1 MNFIT
6 GEKIQF
12 LCDHFIGHKK
22 DFRFNPN
29 VNKNY
34 KDKCI
39 NIESINDVIN
49 NKLLIFC
56 YTHLIDKLDFLIS
69 GIWGNRF
76 SPEVRNYKSIARQT
90 KDRIKLD
97 PLEIQILI
105 TGHKIKGDVLTA
117 KLFTN
122 YEVYTKKQQSI

>member
-1 MNFIT
+1 MQNQIPPESPNPILPQNLKTPYLDGIKFLASRDDIDPDYKFYYPGTQIT
-6 GEKIQF
+6 PI
-12 LCDHFIGHKK
+12 L
-22 DFRFNPN
+22 
-29 VNKNY
+29 
-34 KDKCI
+34 
-39 NIESINDVIN
+39 
-49 NKLLIFC
+49 
-56 YTHLIDKLDFLIS
+56 KLDFLIS